1 MVWLRKQQ
9 KQFWFKLVTLKNSLN
24 MRNLW
29 EIFKHKSVKVKRK
42 LSNMEQMMGIVKF
55 NKFNCLKREVEDFG
69 Q

>member
-29 EIFKHKSVKVKRK
+29 EIFKHRSVKVKRK
-42 LSNMEQMMGIVKF
+42 LSNMEQMMGILKF
-55 NKFNCLKREVEDFG
+55 NKFNCLKTEVKDFG